1 MGLKSNQHLWQR
13 FDVSDES
20 ESDGEG
26 DDGKEKAELEKFEKL
41 VQEGKSGNLWPA
53 EVEKFVSADEEKKDR
68 AFQRFVRVTKWAPK
82 QVVRYSRCGHPLW
95 VSDKDIVE
103 SVPSCEIC
111 GGLRIFEFQLML
123 QLLASLGL
131 DTGLGQASIDW
142 GVLVVYSCSDS
153 CDATG
158 PAYKKEFLFRQ
169 NVQQ

>member
-1 MGLKSNQHLWQR
+1 M
-13 FDVSDES
+13 
-20 ESDGEG
+20 
-26 DDGKEKAELEKFEKL
+26 
-41 VQEGKSGNLWPA
+41 P
-53 EVEKFVSADEEKKDR
+53 
-68 AFQRFVRVTKWAPK
+68 
-82 QVVRYSRCGHPLW
+82 
-95 VSDKDIVE
+95 
-103 SVPSCEIC
+103 
-111 GGLRIFEFQLML
+111 